1 MRPWFS
7 IRRVLTVAALVFVW
21 CALWGEASV
30 ANLASGLLV
39 AVAIVASGVGTGS
52 PGSIRVGPLLRFAGL
67 VAIDLASSTVSV
79 AREVLTPTDRTDEA
93 IIAVD
98 LPRETRMHLLMMIVA
113 VTVTPGTAVVD
124 ADADTG
130 TLYLHLLHAER
141 TDTTRAHVRRLA
153 DLACQALPVS
163 REDLAA

>member
-1 MRPWFS
+1 MRSWFS
-7 IRRVLTVAALVFVW
+7 VRRALTVAALVFVW
-21 CALWGEASV
+21 CALWGEASA
-30 ANLASGLLV
+30 ANVASGLLV

-52 PGSIRVGPLLRFAGL
+52 PGSLRIGPLLRFAGL

-79 AREVLTPTDRTDEA
+79 AREVLTPTDRTNEA

-98 LPRETRMHLLMMIVA
+98 LPSATRMHLLLMIVA

-141 TDTTRAHVRRLA
+141 TGPTRAHVRRLA
-153 DLACQALPVS
+153 DLACRALPVTQ
-163 REDLAA
+163 EDLDA